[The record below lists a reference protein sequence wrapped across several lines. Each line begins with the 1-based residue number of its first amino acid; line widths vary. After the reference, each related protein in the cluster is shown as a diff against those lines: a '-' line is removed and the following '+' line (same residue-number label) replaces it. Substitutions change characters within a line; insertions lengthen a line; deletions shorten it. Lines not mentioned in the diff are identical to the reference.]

1 MFKELRRKDR
11 ELNNSEAVAILEKGE
26 YGILSTVDKNGYPYG
41 VPVSYVYLNDSIYF
55 HSAVEGNKLDNIS
68 EHNKVSFCVVGQTSI
83 LPEKF
88 STEYESVIV
97 FGTASEVFDDEKNTA
112 LVEIVKKYSSEYIEK
127 GNEYIKNA
135 SAKTKVIKIHMDHIS
150 AKARR

>member
-11 ELNNSEAVAILEKGE
+11 ELNNSEAVAILEQGE

-41 VPVSYVYLNDSIYF
+41 VPVSYVFINDFIYF
-55 HSAVEGNKLDNIS
+55 HSAVEGNKLDNIRD
-68 EHNKVSFCVVGQTSI
+68 HNKVSFCVVGQTCI

-88 STEYESVIV
+88 STEYESVIL
-97 FGTASEVFDDEKNTA
+97 FGTASEVFDDEKNMA
-112 LVEIVKKYSSEYIEK
+112 LVEFLNKYSVDHIEK
-127 GNEYIKNA
+127 GKEYIKNA
-135 SAKTKVIKIHMDHIS
+135 SEKTKVIKIHIDHIS